1 MTAALLGDAGALN
14 RDGLTRKDGFT
25 GVLGPFRFLPDG
37 RCQRDLAVLS
47 IENGEIVT
55 LAEVT
60 GT

>member
-1 MTAALLGDAGALN
+1 MLG
-14 RDGLTRKDGFT
+14 R
-25 GVLGPFRFLPDG
+25 FRFLPDG

-47 IENGEIVT
+47 IENGAIVT